1 MKRRAGP
8 EDQEEEDSSSVEVER
23 ITLNIDK
30 YLNELGR
37 SLDRTNPHKL
47 PSYMHEFAKNSVQR
61 LGKFS
66 FSQKSASALADQ
78 QPSTSSGDENLSEHL
93 SSANSQTAMIRRS
106 SNLDLY
112 RSQDRLNK
120 NEVIRNFSASQQNL
134 AANFAGA
141 MHGGPMH
148 SAMHGAMHGQGMHGQ
163 GLHSQFGS
171 GFMDRNQP
179 IVPNDHIIEHEDDD
193 EQPDSV
199 QFTTPF
205 EFKQSSNKKFGK
217 HSTKSRYMTNACLP
231 SIELRWRNLT
241 YLAKNVSSTKE
252 RHTTNV
258 RFVGGRRMI
267 LDKQSG
273 ELQGGELAAIIGPS
287 GAG

>member
-1 MKRRAGP
+1 MKRRASP
-8 EDQEEEDSSSVEVER
+8 VDQEEEDSSSVEVER

-37 SLDRTNPHKL
+37 SLDRSNPNRL

-66 FSQKSASALADQ
+66 FNQKSQSALGDP
-78 QPSTSSGDENLSEHL
+78 QPSTSSSGDENLSEHL

-112 RSQDRLNK
+112 RSQDKLNK
-120 NEVIRNFSASQQNL
+120 NDVIRNFSASQQNL
-134 AANFAGA
+134 ANFGQ
-141 MHGGPMH
+141 MHRP
-148 SAMHGAMHGQGMHGQ
+148 MHGQLHGSIRGQMHGQ
-163 GLHSQFGS
+163 SLHHPNQFGS
-171 GFMDRNQP
+171 SYMDRNQA
-179 IVPNDHIIEHEDDD
+179 IISNDHIIQNDDDD
-193 EQPDSV
+193 EQLDSV

-205 EFKQSSNKKFGK
+205 EFKQSSNKKFAK
-217 HSTKSRYMTNACLP
+217 HSGKSRYLAGACLP
-231 SIELRWRNLT
+231 SIELRWRNVT
-241 YLAKNVSSTKE
+241 YLAKNVSSIKE

-258 RFVGGRRMI
+258 RFVGGKRLI

>member
-8 EDQEEEDSSSVEVER
+8 EDQEEDSSSVEVER

-66 FSQKSASALADQ
+66 FSQKSPSALSDQ

-112 RSQDRLNK
+112 RSHDKLNK
-120 NEVIRNFSASQQNL
+120 NDVIRSFSASQQNL
-134 AANFAGA
+134 ANFAGQL
-141 MHGGPMH
+141 HGQ
-148 SAMHGAMHGQGMHGQ
+148 MHGQLHGQ
-163 GLHSQFGS
+163 LHGQSLHNQFGS
-171 GFMDRNQP
+171 GFMERNQP
-179 IVPNDHIIEHEDDD
+179 IVPNDHIINNEDDD
-193 EQPDSV
+193 EQLDSV

-205 EFKQSSNKKFGK
+205 EFKQSSSKKFGK
-217 HSTKSRYMTNACLP
+217 HSSKSRYLTNACLP

-258 RFVGGRRMI
+258 RFVGGRRLI

>member
-1 MKRRAGP
+1 M
-8 EDQEEEDSSSVEVER
+8 EVER

-37 SLDRTNPHKL
+37 SLDRSNPNRL

-66 FSQKSASALADQ
+66 FNQKSQSALSDQ
-78 QPSTSSGDENLSEHL
+78 QPSTSGDENLSENL

-112 RSQDRLNK
+112 RSQDKLSK
-120 NEVIRNFSASQQNL
+120 NDVIRNFSASQQNL
-134 AANFAGA
+134 ANFAGQ
-141 MHGGPMH
+141 MHGPMH
-148 SAMHGAMHGQGMHGQ
+148 GQMHSQS
-163 GLHSQFGS
+163 LHHPNQFGS
-171 GFMDRNQP
+171 SFMDRNQP
-179 IVPNDHIIEHEDDD
+179 IIPNDHIINNEDDD
-193 EQPDSV
+193 EQLDSV

-205 EFKQSSNKKFGK
+205 EFKHSSNKKFAK
-217 HSTKSRYMTNACLP
+217 HSGKSRYLANAGLP
-231 SIELRWRNLT
+231 SIELRWRNVT

-252 RHTTNV
+252 RHSTNV
-258 RFVGGRRMI
+258 RFVGGKRLI

-273 ELQGGELAAIIGPS
+273 VLQGGELAAIIGPS